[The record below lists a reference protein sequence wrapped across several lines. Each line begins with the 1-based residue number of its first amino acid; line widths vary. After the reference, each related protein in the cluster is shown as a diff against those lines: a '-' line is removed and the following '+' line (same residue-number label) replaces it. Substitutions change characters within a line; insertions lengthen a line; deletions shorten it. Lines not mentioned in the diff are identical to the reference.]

1 MSSLDVIHKLRQ
13 RLHATAA
20 AKPNQWHTGVA
31 MLRFLALMLLLTL
44 LVRGTAATTLP
55 VVSVTAPYQGV
66 VTQSFT
72 VSGQISPG
80 IGTPLTIPE
89 GLLVEQIFVQPGDQ
103 VTEGQTLA
111 VQTVEKVRQISPGV
125 SLRYAQALTGEQ
137 VKKAQTYIKS
147 SQNTDGLMVTFWE
160 ETQVAVR
167 SPVSTRTCTDVCS
180 IGFCGTAHDA
190 YGASYVVGTAPGS
203 GDTSQCAVSTALAWQ
218 LFGSTDILEQALT
231 LDPDTE
237 DARTYRV
244 CGVFVSETEQILY
257 GVETTAAFQLLELTH
272 VSRDNPGQ
280 SVQQLLAAAGL
291 AQPDQILYDAALAWV
306 LSALIG
312 IPELLL
318 LLCAGCRLLRLFRN
332 KSLREVIGFGIA
344 LLLVCLLPTCLASL
358 PGWMIPNQWGSMA
371 AWHSLLSAAGDRLTE
386 WFALCPTARDVQLKG
401 EAAQVVVF
409 TCGSLVFAVAAC
421 LSWGSSVK
429 TKGKRSLCPYDNH
442 ATLNL

>member
-1 MSSLDVIHKLRQ
+1 MSRKLMSLICLGMYC
-13 RLHATAA
+13 LCL
-20 AKPNQWHTGVA
+20 W
-31 MLRFLALMLLLTL
+31 
-44 LVRGTAATTLP
+44 
-55 VVSVTAPYQGV
+55 
-66 VTQSFT
+66 
-72 VSGQISPG
+72 
-80 IGTPLTIPE
+80 
-89 GLLVEQIFVQPGDQ
+89 
-103 VTEGQTLA
+103 LA

-125 SLRYAQALTGEQ
+125 SLRYTQALTGEQ
-137 VKKAQTYIKS
+137 VIKAQTYIKS

-344 LLLVCLLPTCLASL
+344 LLLVCLLPTGLASL
-358 PGWMIPNQWGSMA
+358 PGWMIPNQWGSMV

-386 WFALCPTARDVQLKG
+386 WFALCPTARDAQLKG

-409 TCGSLVFAVAAC
+409 TCWSLVFAVAAC

-429 TKGKRSLCPYDNH
+429 TKGKCSLYPYDNH

>member
-1 MSSLDVIHKLRQ
+1 MSRRLMSLICLGMYC
-13 RLHATAA
+13 LCL
-20 AKPNQWHTGVA
+20 W
-31 MLRFLALMLLLTL
+31 
-44 LVRGTAATTLP
+44 
-55 VVSVTAPYQGV
+55 
-66 VTQSFT
+66 
-72 VSGQISPG
+72 
-80 IGTPLTIPE
+80 
-89 GLLVEQIFVQPGDQ
+89 
-103 VTEGQTLA
+103 LA

-401 EAAQVVVF
+401 E
-409 TCGSLVFAVAAC
+409 TG
-421 LSWGSSVK
+421 
-429 TKGKRSLCPYDNH
+429 LCPYPIQEIFEKVGTVLYYRRGCAKH
-442 ATLNL
+442 RSGASRPRLLYHEAKMLACKGIFAKPSTARLCEAQERRKPTATIIP

>member
-1 MSSLDVIHKLRQ
+1 MSRRLMSLICLGMYC
-13 RLHATAA
+13 LCL
-20 AKPNQWHTGVA
+20 W
-31 MLRFLALMLLLTL
+31 
-44 LVRGTAATTLP
+44 
-55 VVSVTAPYQGV
+55 
-66 VTQSFT
+66 
-72 VSGQISPG
+72 
-80 IGTPLTIPE
+80 
-89 GLLVEQIFVQPGDQ
+89 
-103 VTEGQTLA
+103 LA

-203 GDTSQCAVSTALAWQ
+203 SDTSQCAVSTALAWQ

-318 LLCAGCRLLRLFRN
+318 LLCAGCHLLRLFRN

-358 PGWMIPNQWGSMA
+358 PGWMIPNQWGSMV

>member
-1 MSSLDVIHKLRQ
+1 M
-13 RLHATAA
+13 
-20 AKPNQWHTGVA
+20 
-31 MLRFLALMLLLTL
+31 
-44 LVRGTAATTLP
+44 
-55 VVSVTAPYQGV
+55 
-66 VTQSFT
+66 
-72 VSGQISPG
+72 
-80 IGTPLTIPE
+80 
-89 GLLVEQIFVQPGDQ
+89 
-103 VTEGQTLA
+103 
-111 VQTVEKVRQISPGV
+111 
-125 SLRYAQALTGEQ
+125 RYAQALTGEQ

-332 KSLREVIGFGIA
+332 KSLREVIGSGLHCCLFAYFRPVWLRCRMDDSQSMGKYGGVA
-344 LLLVCLLPTCLASL
+344 FAFVC
-358 PGWMIPNQWGSMA
+358 
-371 AWHSLLSAAGDRLTE
+371 R
-386 WFALCPTARDVQLKG
+386 R
-401 EAAQVVVF
+401 
-409 TCGSLVFAVAAC
+409 
-421 LSWGSSVK
+421 
-429 TKGKRSLCPYDNH
+429 
-442 ATLNL
+442 

>member
-1 MSSLDVIHKLRQ
+1 M
-13 RLHATAA
+13 AA
-20 AKPNQWHTGVA
+20 
-31 MLRFLALMLLLTL
+31 
-44 LVRGTAATTLP
+44 
-55 VVSVTAPYQGV
+55 
-66 VTQSFT
+66 
-72 VSGQISPG
+72 
-80 IGTPLTIPE
+80 
-89 GLLVEQIFVQPGDQ
+89 
-103 VTEGQTLA
+103 
-111 VQTVEKVRQISPGV
+111 
-125 SLRYAQALTGEQ
+125 
-137 VKKAQTYIKS
+137 
-147 SQNTDGLMVTFWE
+147 
-160 ETQVAVR
+160 
-167 SPVSTRTCTDVCS
+167 
-180 IGFCGTAHDA
+180 
-190 YGASYVVGTAPGS
+190 
-203 GDTSQCAVSTALAWQ
+203 
-218 LFGSTDILEQALT
+218 FGSTDILEQALT

-318 LLCAGCRLLRLFRN
+318 LLCAGCHLLRLFRN

-344 LLLVCLLPTCLASL
+344 LLLVCLLPTGLASL
-358 PGWMIPNQWGSMA
+358 PGWMIPNQWGSMV

-386 WFALCPTARDVQLKG
+386 WFALCPTARDAQLKG

-409 TCGSLVFAVAAC
+409 TCWSLVFAVAAC

-429 TKGKRSLCPYDNH
+429 TKGKCSLYPYDNH